1 MKFFPVLGSAK
12 TTLYLSHSI
21 WSYVR
26 QVPSVALK
34 HTHTLVKRKKGV
46 KIELLFLWRGKLK
59 ILLDT
64 VLFTGG
70 TWGQCRTQ
78 ILFCQNL
85 LECFSFI
92 WVAIELFQGVV

>member
-70 TWGQCRTQ
+70 LWAPGDNVEHKFYFVKTY
-78 ILFCQNL
+78 
-85 LECFSFI
+85 
-92 WVAIELFQGVV
+92 